1 MFISEV
7 NDLGCFYKALKL
19 SPNDEL
25 IMANIS
31 YVEELLN
38 QQK

>member
-25 IMANIS
+25 IISIS